1 MINLD
6 PIKQF
11 ANTNGFKMMCSGN
24 LGDYNLWVY
33 EYIEIPDLYIKVRAQ
48 VYITENY
55 IGRVKTELTVDKKY
69 TADNT
74 ACINTI
80 ENAIELAQMFRNLE
94 GEY

>member
-1 MINLD
+1 
-6 PIKQF
+6 
-11 ANTNGFKMMCSGN
+11 
-24 LGDYNLWVY
+24 
-33 EYIEIPDLYIKVRAQ
+33 